1 VKIEVLYFAQVR
13 EAMGTE
19 SEMLDV
25 DDGATV
31 DDVVAVL
38 RSRTQWASIAA
49 LPLSYAVNEE
59 IVRPDKSVRDG
70 DRLALLPPV
79 SGG

>member
-1 VKIEVLYFAQVR
+1 MRIEVLYFAQVR
-13 EAMGTE
+13 EAMDRD
-19 SEMLDV
+19 SEFLEL

-31 DDVVAVL
+31 EDAVAVL
-38 RSRTQWASIAA
+38 RSRTEWQAVES

-59 IVRPDKSVRDG
+59 VVHRDHALDDG